1 MYVCVCMYVY
11 VIGHSPSGLFRTNVN
26 KQCQINIQNK
36 HNYSRLRIPTGR
48 RQTSWL
54 FTSVAEK
61 LNSGLPRTN
70 HQGLLVFKA
79 SALNCLATLLPS
91 PPSVWTHKITW
102 INMIVSLTSSR
113 FDGFH
118 PIQER
123 LAEHNG
129 SQCGYCSPGFVMN
142 MYRSV

>member
-1 MYVCVCMYVY
+1 MNCYDSHLKGGYLHKA
-11 VIGHSPSGLFRTNVN
+11 I
-26 KQCQINIQNK
+26 K
-36 HNYSRLRIPTGR
+36 
-48 RQTSWL
+48 
-54 FTSVAEK
+54 E

-70 HQGLLVFKA
+70 LDSGRDLNQGLLDFKT